1 MVIMGLQCPGVEG
14 FVQVATIP
22 ADMTSSDL
30 VALESHARGTGVFSR
45 AAQDSDTIHAHC
57 SPSSFLGV
65 LSVSKA

>member
-1 MVIMGLQCPGVEG
+1 MVIMGLQSPGVEG

-22 ADMTSSDL
+22 VDMTSSDL
-30 VALESHARGTGVFSR
+30 VALESPRGTGVFSR
-45 AAQDSDTIHAHC
+45 AAQDTDTIHAHC